1 MADNTKYWEKMRTLV
16 NSWSRYNTAK
26 KLYVNACYEETR
38 FKVEH
43 IVNQYFGNISNLAS
57 EVSDRKIEVLRAINE
72 FNHACTEVGFEVF
85 DQFDSVSNETSL
97 NWLFNHLK
105 DADDY
110 KSIRRKIDRRI
121 NKNAAPESIADLVPR
136 Y

>member
-1 MADNTKYWEKMRTLV
+1 MADNTKYWESMVSLV

-26 KLYVNACYEETR
+26 KLYNNACFEETR

-43 IVNQYFGNISNLAS
+43 IVIQYFGSISNLAS
-57 EVSDRKIEVLRAINE
+57 ELADRKVETLRAIKG
-72 FNHACTEVGFEVF
+72 FNDACDEAGFEKF
-85 DQFDSVSNETSL
+85 DQFTLSNETAL

-110 KSIRRKIDRRI
+110 KSIRRKIERRM
-121 NKNAAPESIADLVPR
+121 NKNAAPESIEKLIPKH
-136 Y
+136 